1 MCFYVLVLCFL
12 RFSDQDLP
20 FEYPNLFVFK
30 SAMHF
35 MLNVCVLI

>member
-1 MCFYVLVLCFL
+1 MCLYVLVLSFL

-35 MLNVCVLI
+35 MLNVCVVI